1 MIPRSMI
8 RWGAWGLAA
17 VAALSLLSVL
27 CRGIAPVRAETQVTT
42 ASADAPDPGFEAWL
56 ASLREEA
63 RGSGISEA
71 TLDAALRDVAPLA
84 RVIELD
90 RRQPEFTQTFW
101 DYFDRRVTDTR
112 VERGRMLLQMHG
124 ALLDEIFARYGVPPR
139 YLVALWGLETNFGTY
154 MGSNRVIDALVTLA
168 YDPRRARFFRT
179 ELLNAL
185 KIIDQGHIT
194 PDGMMGSWAGAMGH
208 MQFMPS
214 TFIAYAVDHT
224 GDGRKDIW
232 GSLPDAFSSAANF
245 LAGSGWQTRELWG
258 REVRLPA
265 RFDLALADMRT
276 RKTIVQ
282 WSALG
287 VRRADGGPLPTA
299 EMEGAIV
306 LPQGH
311 NGPAF
316 LVYDNFRVIM
326 RWNRS
331 VNYAISV
338 GHLADRIID
347 MPPLATGRQAVHAPL
362 SRSEIMELQ
371 QLLNQLGFAA
381 GAADGLAGPSTQSAI
396 RDYQMQHAL
405 PPDGYPSPALLQ
417 RLRESASS

>member
-1 MIPRSMI
+1 MP
-8 RWGAWGLAA
+8 AA
-17 VAALSLLSVL
+17 VAALILLSVL
-27 CRGIAPVRAETQVTT
+27 CGGTAQVSAETQAKA
-42 ASADAPDPGFEAWL
+42 ASADAPDPAFATWL

-63 RGSGISEA
+63 RDSGISEA
-71 TLDAALRDVAPLA
+71 TLDAALQDVALLV

-101 DYFDRRVTDTR
+101 QYLDRRVTDTR
-112 VERGRMLLQMHG
+112 VERGRMLLEKHG
-124 ALLDEIFARYGVPPR
+124 LLLNEIQASYGVPAR
-139 YLVALWGLETNFGTY
+139 YLIALWGLETNFGDY
-154 MGSNRVIDALVTLA
+154 MGNNRVIDALVTLA
-168 YDPRRARFFRT
+168 YDQRRARFFRA
-179 ELLNAL
+179 ELLQAL

-214 TFIAYAVDHT
+214 TFMGYAVDHT

-245 LAGSGWQTRELWG
+245 LANSGWQAGELWG

-265 RFDLALADMRT
+265 RFDLALADIRT
-276 RKTIVQ
+276 RKTIAQ

-287 VRRADGGPLPTA
+287 VRRAAGGPLPPA
-299 EMEGAIV
+299 DMEGAIV
-306 LPQGH
+306 MPQGQS
-311 NGPAF
+311 GPAF

-331 VNYAISV
+331 VNYAVTV
-338 GHLADRIID
+338 GHLADRIVG
-347 MPPLATGRQAVHAPL
+347 MPPLANGREADHAPL
-362 SRSEIMELQ
+362 TRSEIMELQ
-371 QLLNQLGFAA
+371 QLLNQLGFVA
-381 GAADGLAGPSTQSAI
+381 GAADGLPGPSTQSAI
-396 RDYQMQHAL
+396 RDFQKQHAL

-417 RLRESASS
+417 RLRQSAPPLS